1 MTRKSWI
8 AIAALTGA
16 IAMSFTIGAAQDR
29 GQQRTPQQPVRPDE
43 AQIMKVID
51 KLTPHIGPMLS
62 VPPADGR
69 FLRIMAESIGA
80 KNVVEIGTSNG
91 YSALWMSLALKNTG
105 GKLTTFDIDP
115 EKVKMARANFKEA
128 GVDGLITV
136 VEGDAHQK
144 IKDLKGPIDMVFI
157 DAEKEGYADYLKQLL
172 PLVRPGGLILA
183 HNVTGQRRQMRDFI
197 EAITTNPDL
206 ATVFANPT
214 DRGMSVTLK
223 KGARAEGR
231 GSRSN

>member
-1 MTRKSWI
+1 VNVKRWI
-8 AIAALTGA
+8 AITALTA
-16 IAMSFTIGAAQDR
+16 ATTISFTSGAAQSR
-29 GQQRTPQQPVRPDE
+29 RQPMRPEQPVRPDE
-43 AQIMKVID
+43 ARIMAVIE
-51 KLTPHIGPMLS
+51 KLTPQIGPMLS
-62 VPPADGR
+62 VPPDDGR

-91 YSALWMSLALKNTG
+91 YSALWMSMALKNTG

-115 EKVKMARANFKEA
+115 EKVKMARVNFKEA
-128 GVDGLITV
+128 GVDGFITV

-183 HNVTGQRRQMRDFI
+183 HNVTGQRRQMQDFI

-206 ATVFANPT
+206 ATAFANPT

-223 KGARAEGR
+223 KSGEGR
-231 GSRSN
+231 GARE